1 MHYNQINTCSTMKT
15 SWEKSI
21 YVIFVPIYILSLYLA
36 INVPHDV
43 LWPFVM
49 LNIGALT
56 GIPNIVNK
64 LRNRRGCK
72 AETTQNENDIPTTSR
87 KYWAYLLAYVS
98 AALLISLAIDMFWD
112 KKNNIEYVGVLVIFA
127 SIFVVLVITDL
138 ILVAIPARKKAKE
151 IKSIEKME

>member
-1 MHYNQINTCSTMKT
+1 MKT

-36 INVPHDV
+36 IKVPSDG

-49 LNIGALT
+49 LNIGAIT
-56 GIPNIVNK
+56 GIPNIVDK
-64 LRNRRGCK
+64 LRKRRGSRV
-72 AETTQNENDIPTTSR
+72 EEQQNENENEHNRPATGR
-87 KYWAYLLAYVS
+87 KYWAYLLAYIS
-98 AALLISLAIDMFWD
+98 TALLISLSIDIFWD

-138 ILVAIPARKKAKE
+138 LLLVIPARKKAKE
-151 IKSIEKME
+151 IKNMEETK